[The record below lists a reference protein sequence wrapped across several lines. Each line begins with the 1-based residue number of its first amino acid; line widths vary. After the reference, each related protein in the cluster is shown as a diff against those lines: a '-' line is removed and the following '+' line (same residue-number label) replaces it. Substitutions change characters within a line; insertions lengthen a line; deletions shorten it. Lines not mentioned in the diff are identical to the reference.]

1 MNPIW
6 QQHYYVAGKSL
17 TASALIAAIPIAIL
31 LYLLAVKRKP
41 VWIAAVAGLG
51 ATLLLSIT
59 AYRMPVPY
67 ALSAA
72 LYGAAFG
79 LFPICWIVYWA
90 IALYRLTIET
100 GKFEIIKDS
109 IAALTTDR
117 RIQALII
124 AFAFGAFMEGAAGFG
139 TPVAVAAA
147 ILAGVGFSAY
157 YASSLCLLANTAPV
171 AFGSIGIPVITLA
184 AVTGLPLD
192 RVSGVVGRICA
203 PVSLI
208 LPAYLVLTMGGCK
221 ALAEVW
227 PAAAVAGVIFAT
239 FQFTISNYVGP
250 QLTDIISSLGAI
262 LGILGLLRAW
272 SPRRKQREKIDPD
285 SSFSSLAHVSGSQGA
300 GSDAGNTKSA
310 SAPVVLKTYPTRE
323 RMVAWMPYVFLVIF
337 VLLWGVKPLLKGL
350 NAVSLNFSWPFLHN
364 LIRRMPPAVNT
375 PSLYPAVYTFNWLSA
390 SGTSCMFA
398 VLASLLLLRVSP
410 KRACTLLYSTLR
422 QLARAILTISAVLSM
437 AFVMNY
443 SGITATLGLA
453 FAATGAAFPFF
464 SAFLGWLGVF
474 LTGSD
479 TSANALFGPLQVVT
493 AGRLGINA
501 TLAAATNSAGGVM
514 GKMISLQSIAV
525 AAAAT
530 DLPVSEQGKV
540 MRFTLR
546 HSLLLAAL
554 IGMEAFLYAYVFPLA

>member
-6 QQHYYVAGKSL
+6 QQHYYVAGNSL
-17 TASALIAAIPIAIL
+17 TASALIAAIPIAML

-51 ATLLLSIT
+51 TTLLLSIT
-59 AYRMPVPY
+59 AYRMPVQY

-109 IAALTTDR
+109 IASLTTDR

-124 AFAFGAFMEGAAGFG
+124 AFAFGAFIEGAAGFG

-192 RVSGVVGRICA
+192 KVSGVVGRICA

-208 LPAYLVLTMGGCK
+208 LPAYLVLTMGGFR

-239 FQFTISNYVGP
+239 FQFIISNYVGP
-250 QLTDIISSLGAI
+250 QLTDIISSLAAI
-262 LGILGLLRAW
+262 LGILGLLRTW
-272 SPRRKQREKIDPD
+272 SPVPNDVRRRYPD
-285 SSFSSLAHVSGSQGA
+285 ANPNLPSYDSGSK
-300 GSDAGNTKSA
+300 NTSLHPLTTKLI
-310 SAPVVLKTYPTRE
+310 SAPPVLNTYTICE
-323 RMVAWMPYVFLVIF
+323 RIVAWMPYVFLVIF
-337 VLLWGVKPLLKGL
+337 VLLWGVKPFLKGL
-350 NAVSLNFSWPFLHN
+350 NAVSVSFSWPFLHL

-398 VLASLLLLRVSP
+398 VLSSMLLLRLSP
-410 KRACTLLYSTLR
+410 RRACTLLYSTLR
-422 QLARAILTISAVLSM
+422 QLFLAILTISAVLSM

-530 DLPVSEQGKV
+530 DLPVSDQAKV

-554 IGMEAFLYAYVFPLA
+554 IGIEAFLYAYVFPLA

>member
-109 IAALTTDR
+109 IASLTTDR

-221 ALAEVW
+221 ALTEVW

-239 FQFTISNYVGP
+239 LQFTISNYVGP

-262 LGILGLLRAW
+262 LGILGLLRVW
-272 SPRRKQREKIDPD
+272 SPLRNQTERFGPD
-285 SSFSSLAHVSGSQGA
+285 SSFSSLAHISGSQGA
-300 GSDAGNTKSA
+300 GSDAVNTKLA
-310 SAPVVLKTYPTRE
+310 SAPVVLKTYTTRE
-323 RMVAWMPYVFLVIF
+323 RMVAWLPYVFLVIF
-337 VLLWGVKPLLKGL
+337 VLLWGVKPLVKGL

-364 LIRRMPPAVNT
+364 LIRRTPPAVNT
-375 PSLYPAVYTFNWLSA
+375 SSLYPAVYTFNWLSA

-398 VLASLLLLRVSP
+398 VLSSLLLLRVSP

-530 DLPVSEQGKV
+530 DLPVSEQAKV

-554 IGMEAFLYAYVFPLA
+554 IGMEALLYAYVFPLA